1 MGFYD
6 AMRIGAV
13 LVRGLFQQ
21 VAENGRVR
29 RSSGYVT
36 TLAGRRSSTRKG
48 VAMRYSS
55 DPLMAA
61 ATEAED
67 VGPPRRLL
75 DGPGGPDRA
84 GRGGP
89 LRCPFRCG
97 AAVGDGPVPE
107 DPAWTRSSRH
117 EADGA
122 QFGRYTRTVWSRRS
136 GTGWS
141 GAPSANGSSC
151 PAHGSATRTVR

>member
-75 DGPGGPDRA
+75 DGVVSTDGSSYAHLGEHFCRCSVTKYTPRA
-84 GRGGP
+84 G
-89 LRCPFRCG
+89 
-97 AAVGDGPVPE
+97 VE
-107 DPAWTRSSRH
+107 
-117 EADGA
+117 
-122 QFGRYTRTVWSRRS
+122 
-136 GTGWS
+136 
-141 GAPSANGSSC
+141 
-151 PAHGSATRTVR
+151 